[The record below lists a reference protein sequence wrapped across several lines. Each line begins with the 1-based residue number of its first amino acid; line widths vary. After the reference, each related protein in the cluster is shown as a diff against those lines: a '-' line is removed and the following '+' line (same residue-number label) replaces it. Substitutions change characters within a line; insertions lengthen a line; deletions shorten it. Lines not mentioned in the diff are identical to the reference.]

1 MENLLYRS
9 GQCGGRVG
17 GESFGIVA
25 CVSAPCLSLLLVTTL
40 QSLLCFVSPPH
51 LLFHSSFCLHWREW
65 NNTSEI
71 HTLMSKMLGSK
82 SGKVKMT
89 NVAGGGMAAEEKL
102 INPHTVSFYV
112 PFLSSLVHGGVSHCL
127 SKNFDSGQ
135 SRDGGSTYGT
145 PPHGT

>member
-1 MENLLYRS
+1 MYSEHLYRS

-89 NVAGGGMAAEEKL
+89 NVAGGGIDVLRFGLFFSIFTTTILFL
-102 INPHTVSFYV
+102 IKV
-112 PFLSSLVHGGVSHCL
+112 FLD
-127 SKNFDSGQ
+127 N
-135 SRDGGSTYGT
+135 STIT
-145 PPHGT
+145 SEQFK